1 MTAVAG
7 RAVARVATEV
17 GSTVSMRDVV
27 PAPATVA
34 PADGVVY
41 ALRPSTRIYASP
53 GAEAVCSYLAAM
65 LRRATGYPFPVAD
78 AREAATDEGISLL
91 LAGADRRVGA
101 QGYQLDVTP
110 SAVVLRAVRPAG
122 LFAGVQT
129 LRQLLPPAVES
140 ATVEPGPWLVPG
152 GRIVD
157 WPRFSYRGAMLDVA
171 RHFVPVPA
179 VERYVDLVS
188 RYKVNHLHLH
198 LTDDQGWRIA
208 IDRWPRLT
216 EAGGCTQVDGG
227 PGGCYTKDEYR
238 RIVDYAR
245 ARYITVVPEIDMP
258 GHVNSALTA
267 YPELNR
273 DGRAALPYTGIEVG
287 FSSLCVDRELTY
299 TFVDNVIG
307 ELAALTPGPYLHVG
321 GDEADATSLADYV
334 MFMER
339 VQRIV
344 ASHGK
349 TVVGWHQIAQARLL
363 PSTILQYW
371 ATTPVDPSVA
381 AAARQGNPVVLSPA
395 DKTYLDQKYDADSP
409 LGLTWAGPTSVREA
423 YDWDPGDFLAG
434 VDPAAVLGVE
444 APLWTETVRSSSD
457 LDYLAFPRLPAIAEL
472 AWSPAATHDWCSF
485 RRRLAT
491 QGPRWTVMGVGF
503 HRSEEIPWDVPG
515 SPEWSVLGVQPGP
528 VIPT

>member
-140 ATVEPGPWLVPG
+140 ATVEPGPWLVPC

-157 WPRFSYRGAMLDVA
+157 WPRCSYRGAMLDVA

-321 GDEADATSLADYV
+321 GDEADKTS
-334 MFMER
+334 
-339 VQRIV
+339 
-344 ASHGK
+344 
-349 TVVGWHQIAQARLL
+349 
-363 PSTILQYW
+363 
-371 ATTPVDPSVA
+371 
-381 AAARQGNPVVLSPA
+381 
-395 DKTYLDQKYDADSP
+395 LDQKYDADSP

-491 QGPRWTVMGVGF
+491 QGPRWRVMGFDF
-503 HRSEEIPWDVPG
+503 HGSEEIPWDVPG
-515 SPEWSVLGVQPGP
+515 SPECSGLGRQPGP
-528 VIPT
+528 VIPTSRRFVTRTVHMLHPPRRLRAV